1 MFAGWL
7 QQLLSPSGSS
17 PTDEPAL
24 DLEVRVDDVGLFLLE
39 RLGVEEEIWE
49 DVRIFKLPA
58 SRFLQSPC

>member
-7 QQLLSPSGSS
+7 QQLLPPSGSS

-24 DLEVRVDDVGLFLLE
+24 DFEVRVDDVGLFLME